1 MPQPC
6 TLALDIGGISAQA
19 PRWRDYRQWRTIR
32 KWVRSDLRG
41 PATHLAGVPRTAHED
56 VRRWAHGGEHLIG
69 AGPHTTGSQAGFST
83 SPWAPVWP
91 GRSWRI
97 PGFSPAPTATAG
109 AYAEIVCADYA
120 GRADRCENIA
130 ATTDLT
136 LHGIM
141 GRWQAG
147 EELARTIFTG
157 NLTGFGEGRALR
169 ALVTLLDLTAVVIG
183 PGNAL
188 ITAARYARD
197 YAY

>member
-1 MPQPC
+1 M
-6 TLALDIGGISAQA
+6 
-19 PRWRDYRQWRTIR
+19 
-32 KWVRSDLRG
+32 
-41 PATHLAGVPRTAHED
+41 
-56 VRRWAHGGEHLIG
+56 GGEHLIG